1 LTEKSR
7 GGGVAGNR
15 VVLLGLDGFPHRW
28 IRPDVTPRTWDL
40 ALSGGRAAEGGV
52 TGKPSSTYPGFCT
65 LLTGRFP
72 VAHGVRTTG
81 SQSGI
86 LPAWAGTW
94 GKVRVPTLFDASRR
108 AGQRTAA
115 VQGDHLMHPM
125 LGTDAATWIWPPKG
139 EVPAGTPLDGHG
151 YPVNAA
157 VRPHLLQAASDRSLA
172 FLFGH
177 LNEADTVG
185 HDTGPDSQAS
195 IECYRATDAVVGEVL
210 DALQPDWPRTVV
222 MIVSD
227 HDMEDRTEI
236 PPIDLMADPGVQ
248 AVADDIVGDGG
259 AALLHLRPGISPGAA
274 GEAVSRVD
282 GVDGWSDGSA
292 EMIVVDA
299 RPGHVFAAWRLRLS
313 GFHGGPATARTVA
326 LVGGGHPSLPAIART
341 LERRRPHLAD
351 WAPTIAGIL
360 GLDLSPTDGVS
371 LA

>member
-1 LTEKSR
+1 MT
-7 GGGVAGNR
+7 R

-28 IRPDVTPRTWDL
+28 IRPDVTPRMWEL
-40 ALSGGRAAEGGV
+40 AATGGRAAEGGI

-81 SQSGI
+81 SQSGT

-94 GKVRVPTLFDASRR
+94 NRVLVPTLFDTCRS
-108 AGQRTAA
+108 AGLRTAA

-139 EVPAGTPLDGHG
+139 EVPQGTPLDDHG
-151 YPVNAA
+151 YPINAA
-157 VRPHLLQAASDRSLA
+157 VRPPLLEAARDGSLA

-195 IECYRATDAVVGEVL
+195 IACYRATDAVVGEVL
-210 DALQPDWPRTVV
+210 DALRPDWTDTVV

-227 HDMEDRTEI
+227 HDMEDRTDI
-236 PPIDLMADPGVQ
+236 PPIELMADPGVR
-248 AVADDIVGDGG
+248 AVADDILADGG
-259 AALLHLRPGISPGAA
+259 AALLRLRSGVSPGAA
-274 GEAVSRVD
+274 GDAVSRVD
-282 GVDGWSDGSA
+282 GVAGWSQGSP

-299 RPGHVFAAWRLRLS
+299 QPGRIFSAWRLRFR
-313 GFHGGPATARTVA
+313 GYHGGPATARTVA
-326 LVGGGHPSLPAIART
+326 LVGGGHPHVPAIART
-341 LERRRPHLAD
+341 LARRRPHLAD
-351 WAPTIAGIL
+351 WAPTIAGVL
-360 GLDLSPTDGVS
+360 GLELSPTDGVS